1 MNTFDRNKLDYNF
14 VFMFASP
21 SYIPLEGG
29 SLDIHIKMA
38 PLKHREEYKY
48 IKESL
53 KKAQKDVTLHKVLG
67 TVYNLREVLEK
78 NRPGAIH
85 FSGHGMTA
93 EEIKREHLSH
103 QGATLMT
110 DS

>member
-53 KKAQKDVTLHKVLG
+53 KKA
-67 TVYNLREVLEK
+67 
-78 NRPGAIH
+78 
-85 FSGHGMTA
+85 
-93 EEIKREHLSH
+93 
-103 QGATLMT
+103 
-110 DS
+110 